1 MICLRERVNHYKS
14 VKLHDTLTFNDR
26 TYVRLAISDVHVVD
40 NGFAEFVSVCQ
51 EVNEDFSDLDLKLK
65 SKIFKVQTIKN
76 ASYERVP
83 LGQFGVINI
92 DDGRKLFIR
101 ITGVSDFSW
110 NFTDFNYYY
119 IGELVEPLT
128 KIEIKQIMK
137 DQRVSELKTHYQAT
151 EDKKV
156 IKLVLGE
163 NK

>member
-1 MICLRERVNHYKS
+1 MICLRERVDHYKS
-14 VKLHDTLTFNDR
+14 VKLHDTLIFEGR
-26 TYVRLAISDVHVVD
+26 TYVRLAISNIQVID
-40 NGFAEFVSVCQ
+40 NGFVEFVSVCQ
-51 EVNEDFSDLDLKLK
+51 KVDEDFSDLDLKLK
-65 SKIFKVQTIKN
+65 SKISKAQTIKN
-76 ASYERVP
+76 ASYERIS
-83 LGQFGVINI
+83 LGQFGAIDI

-110 NFTDFNYYY
+110 NFTDLNYHY
-119 IGELVEPLT
+119 IGELVEPLS

>member
-1 MICLRERVNHYKS
+1 MICLRERVDHYKS
-14 VKLHDTLTFNDR
+14 AKLYDTLMFNDR
-26 TYVRLAISDVHVVD
+26 TYVRLAISDVRVVD
-40 NGFAEFVSVCQ
+40 NGFIEFVSVCQ
-51 EVNEDFSDLDLKLK
+51 ELHEDFSDLDLKLK
-65 SKIFKVQTIKN
+65 SKISKVQTIKN
-76 ASYERVP
+76 SSYEQVP

-110 NFTDFNYYY
+110 NFTDLNYHY

-128 KIEIKQIMK
+128 KAEIKRIIK
-137 DQRVSELKTHYQAT
+137 NQRVSELKTHYQAT
-151 EDKKV
+151 ENKKV

>member
-1 MICLRERVNHYKS
+1 MICLRERVDHYKS
-14 VKLHDTLTFNDR
+14 AKLHDTLIFKNR

-40 NGFAEFVSVCQ
+40 NGFVEFVSVCQ
-51 EVNEDFSDLDLKLK
+51 EIHEDFSDLDLKLK
-65 SKIFKVQTIKN
+65 SKISKVQTIKN
-76 ASYERVP
+76 AGYEQIP

-110 NFTDFNYYY
+110 NFTDLNYHY

-128 KIEIKQIMK
+128 KTEIKRIMK
-137 DQRVSELKTHYQAT
+137 TQRVSELKTHYQAT
-151 EDKKV
+151 ENKKI

-163 NK
+163 SK

>member
-1 MICLRERVNHYKS
+1 M
-14 VKLHDTLTFNDR
+14 
-26 TYVRLAISDVHVVD
+26 
-40 NGFAEFVSVCQ
+40 
-51 EVNEDFSDLDLKLK
+51 
-65 SKIFKVQTIKN
+65 QTIKN
-76 ASYERVP
+76 ASYEQVP

-137 DQRVSELKTHYQAT
+137 DQ
-151 EDKKV
+151 
-156 IKLVLGE
+156 
-163 NK
+163 